1 MTYLNGWGTDMKESI
16 YNAINR
22 VVLMAT
28 QCGYTF
34 DEALDTAAMEY
45 RLDEFQRDDV
55 AHIAR
60 LRING
65 RGKQ

>member
-1 MTYLNGWGTDMKESI
+1 MVGVLNMNESI

-65 RGKQ
+65 RAKP